1 MWNWGLTAIPDRGV
15 NKSVTTFLLIP
26 GAGGDAWYWHRLI
39 PELADRGHTGV
50 AVELPADDS
59 TAGLDR
65 YAEVV
70 VEAGHGRGDLV
81 VVAQSLG
88 GFTVPLVC
96 DRLPVRQLVLLNE
109 MIPVPGETAGAWWAA
124 TRHEMPSDFDV
135 ASHLFHDVPD
145 EVKAVGLAGG
155 KEQSDRPF
163 ADPWPLAAWPAVSTR
178 IIVSTDDRFFPPD
191 FQTRVAR
198 ERLGIEPETMPGQRG
213 TRPGPPAILEVP
225 VGAVRESACYRSG
238 SVDRV
243 HTTVRYM

>member
-1 MWNWGLTAIPDRGV
+1 M
-15 NKSVTTFLLIP
+15 TTFLLIP

-88 GFTVPLVC
+88 GFTAPLVC
-96 DRLPVRQLVLLNE
+96 DRLPVIQLVLLNA

-124 TRHEMPSDFDV
+124 TGHEMPNDFDV
-135 ASHLFHDVPD
+135 ASHFFHDVPD

-198 ERLGIEPETMPGQRG
+198 ERLGIEPETMPGG
-213 TRPGPPAILEVP
+213 HLVALSRPGDLAD
-225 VGAVRESACYRSG
+225 VR
-238 SVDRV
+238 
-243 HTTVRYM
+243 VR